1 MQGNASAMSNP
12 FVDLGLTFFKIIVVV
27 LLILMALN
35 LFNKK
40 GKKIPDLKT
49 RMLRKFQFAN
59 YELLPQL
66 SNEEKQEMIQV
77 LQNTITNAELF
88 KKGNKD
94 NSMKSQRQAKNPIKK
109 VHFKFPLTF

>member
-1 MQGNASAMSNP
+1 MQGNSSVMSNP
-12 FVDLGLTFFKIIVVV
+12 FVDLGLTLFKIIVVV
-27 LLILMALN
+27 LLIMNAFY

-40 GKKIPDLKT
+40 SKKIPDLKT

-88 KKGNKD
+88 KKGKDYKD
-94 NSMKSQRQAKNPIKK
+94 NSMKTQRQIKNPIKK
-109 VHFKFPLTF
+109 VHFKF